1 MSQATFSRARNEEQR
16 AQRREDILAAATQ
29 LLADTRVA
37 DLSLNELARRVGLA
51 KSNVLRYF
59 ESREAVLLEL
69 YGREFASWLDAL
81 ETELDARGTT
91 SARTPESLAAVVA
104 STAAAR
110 PVFAELCAAAPGILE
125 HNISGPVARDYK
137 RALLADTAR
146 LGALASPWIGDD
158 PRDVLVFVGTVT
170 LGIGG
175 IWSSCRLSP
184 GMAEAYR
191 LDRELARFRVDFQP
205 SLETLVLTV
214 IRGLTAGRSGTTA

>member
-1 MSQATFSRARNEEQR
+1 MSQVTFSRARSEEQR
-16 AQRREDILAAATQ
+16 AQRREAILAAAAEM
-29 LLADTRVA
+29 LADTRVA

-69 YGREFASWLDAL
+69 YGREFAAWLDAL
-81 ETELDARGTT
+81 EARLDALKARLDALT
-91 SARTPESLAAVVA
+91 ARTAESLAAAVA
-104 STAAAR
+104 DTAAER

-137 RALLADTAR
+137 RTLLGHVAR
-146 LGALASPWIGDD
+146 LGTLASPWIGDD
-158 PRDVLVFVGTVT
+158 PEGVLVFVGTVT

-175 IWSSCRLSP
+175 IWSTCRLSP

-191 LDRELARFRVDFQP
+191 LDPELSAFRVDFRE
-205 SLETLVLTV
+205 SLEILLVTV
-214 IRGLTAGRSGTTA
+214 IRGLRAA

>member
-1 MSQATFSRARNEEQR
+1 MSQVTFSRARSEEQR
-16 AQRREDILAAATQ
+16 AQRREAILAAAAEM
-29 LLADTRVA
+29 LADTRVA

-69 YGREFASWLDAL
+69 YGREFAAWLDAL
-81 ETELDARGTT
+81 EARLDALT
-91 SARTPESLAAVVA
+91 ARTAESLAAAVA
-104 STAAAR
+104 DTAAER

-137 RALLADTAR
+137 RTLLGHVAR
-146 LGALASPWIGDD
+146 LGTLASPWIGDD
-158 PRDVLVFVGTVT
+158 PEGVLVFVGTVT

-175 IWSSCRLSP
+175 IWSTCRLSP

-191 LDRELARFRVDFQP
+191 LDPELSAFRVDFRE
-205 SLETLVLTV
+205 SLEILLVTV
-214 IRGLTAGRSGTTA
+214 IRGLRAA

>member
-16 AQRREDILAAATQ
+16 AQRKEDILAAAAE

-59 ESREAVLLEL
+59 ETREAVLLEL
-69 YGREFASWLDAL
+69 YGREFAAWLDAL
-81 ETELDARGTT
+81 EAWLAAIT
-91 SARTPESLAAVVA
+91 ARTPEALAGAVA
-104 STAAAR
+104 DTAAGR

-137 RALLADTAR
+137 RALLSHVAR
-146 LGALASPWIGDD
+146 LGALASPWIGDE
-158 PRDVLVFVGTVT
+158 PADVLVFVGTVT

-175 IWSSCRLSP
+175 IWSTCRLSP
-184 GMAEAYR
+184 GMADAYR
-191 LDRELARFRVDFQP
+191 LDPELARFRVDFRE
-205 SLETLVLTV
+205 SLEALLITV
-214 IRGLTAGRSGTTA
+214 IRGILAGRSGTTA

>member
-1 MSQATFSRARNEEQR
+1 MSQATFSRARSEEQR
-16 AQRREDILAAATQ
+16 AQRREDIVHAAVQ

-69 YGREFASWLDAL
+69 YGREFGAWLDAL
-81 ETELDARGTT
+81 EARLTAQ
-91 SARTPESLAAVVA
+91 SARTPESLAATVA
-104 STAAAR
+104 STAAER

-137 RALLADTAR
+137 RALLAHVAR
-146 LGALASPWIGDD
+146 LGALASPWIGRDSH
-158 PRDVLVFVGTVT
+158 DVLVFVGSVT

-175 IWSSCRLSP
+175 IWSTCRLSP

-191 LDRELARFRVDFQP
+191 LDPELARFRVDFRE
-205 SLETLVLTV
+205 SLEALLVTV
-214 IRGLTAGRSGTTA
+214 TRGILAGRSGTTA

>member
-1 MSQATFSRARNEEQR
+1 MSQATFSRARSEEQR
-16 AQRREDILAAATQ
+16 AQRREAILAAAAEM
-29 LLADTRVA
+29 LADTRVA

-69 YGREFASWLDAL
+69 YGREFAAWLDAL
-81 ETELDARGTT
+81 DARLDALTAR
-91 SARTPESLAAVVA
+91 SAESLAAAVA
-104 STAAAR
+104 DTAAER

-137 RALLADTAR
+137 RALLGHAAR

-158 PRDVLVFVGTVT
+158 PADVLVFVGTVT

-175 IWSSCRLSP
+175 IWSTCRLSP

-191 LDRELARFRVDFQP
+191 LDPELSGFRVDFRE
-205 SLETLVLTV
+205 SLEILLVTV
-214 IRGLTAGRSGTTA
+214 IRGLRAA

>member
-1 MSQATFSRARNEEQR
+1 MSQVTFSRARSEEQR
-16 AQRREDILAAATQ
+16 AQRREAILASAAEM
-29 LLADTRVA
+29 LADTRVA

-69 YGREFASWLDAL
+69 YGREFAAWLDAL
-81 ETELDARGTT
+81 EARLDALT
-91 SARTPESLAAVVA
+91 ARTAESLAAAVA
-104 STAAAR
+104 DTAAER

-137 RALLADTAR
+137 RTLLGHVAR
-146 LGALASPWIGDD
+146 LGTLASPWIGED
-158 PRDVLVFVGTVT
+158 PEGVLVFVGTVT

-175 IWSSCRLSP
+175 IWSTCRLSP

-191 LDRELARFRVDFQP
+191 LDPELSAFRVDFRE
-205 SLETLVLTV
+205 SLEILLVTV
-214 IRGLTAGRSGTTA
+214 IRGLRAA

>member
-1 MSQATFSRARNEEQR
+1 MSQVTFSRARSEEQR
-16 AQRREDILAAATQ
+16 AQRREAILAAAAEM
-29 LLADTRVA
+29 LADTRVA

-69 YGREFASWLDAL
+69 YGREFAAWLDAL
-81 ETELDARGTT
+81 DARLASLTAR
-91 SARTPESLAAVVA
+91 SAESLAAAVA
-104 STAAAR
+104 DTAAER

-137 RALLADTAR
+137 RTLLGHVAR
-146 LGALASPWIGDD
+146 LGTLASPWIGDD
-158 PRDVLVFVGTVT
+158 PEGVLVFVGTVT

-175 IWSSCRLSP
+175 IWSTCRLSP

-191 LDRELARFRVDFQP
+191 LDPELSAFRVDFRE
-205 SLETLVLTV
+205 SLEILLVTV
-214 IRGLTAGRSGTTA
+214 IRGLRAA

>member
-1 MSQATFSRARNEEQR
+1 MSQATFSRARSEEQR
-16 AQRREDILAAATQ
+16 AQRREDILAAAAG

-37 DLSLNELARRVGLA
+37 DLSLNELARHVGLA

-69 YGREFASWLDAL
+69 YGREFTAWLDAL
-81 ETELDARGTT
+81 EGRLAVTT
-91 SARTPESLAAVVA
+91 ARTSESLAAAVA
-104 STAAAR
+104 DTVADR

-137 RALLADTAR
+137 RALLADVGR

-158 PRDVLVFVGTVT
+158 PEDVLVFAGAVT

-175 IWSSCRLSP
+175 IWSTCRLSP

-191 LDRELARFRVDFQP
+191 LDPGLDRFRVDFRP
-205 SLETLVLTV
+205 SLETLLLTV
-214 IRGLTAGRSGTTA
+214 IRGLRADPGGTRA

>member
-1 MSQATFSRARNEEQR
+1 MSQVTFSRARSEEQR
-16 AQRREDILAAATQ
+16 AQRREAILAAAAEM
-29 LLADTRVA
+29 LADTRVA

-69 YGREFASWLDAL
+69 YGREFAAWLDAL
-81 ETELDARGTT
+81 EARLDALT
-91 SARTPESLAAVVA
+91 ARTAESLAAAVA
-104 STAAAR
+104 DTAAER

-137 RALLADTAR
+137 RTLLGHVAR
-146 LGALASPWIGDD
+146 LGTLASPWIGDD
-158 PRDVLVFVGTVT
+158 REGVLVFVGTVT

-175 IWSSCRLSP
+175 IWSTCRLSP

-191 LDRELARFRVDFQP
+191 LDPELSAFRVDFRE
-205 SLETLVLTV
+205 SLEILLVTV
-214 IRGLTAGRSGTTA
+214 IRGLRAA

>member
-1 MSQATFSRARNEEQR
+1 MSQATFSRARSEEQR
-16 AQRREDILAAATQ
+16 AQRREAILAAAAEM
-29 LLADTRVA
+29 LADTRVA

-69 YGREFASWLDAL
+69 YGREFAAWLDAL
-81 ETELDARGTT
+81 DARLDSIT
-91 SARTPESLAAVVA
+91 ARTAESLATAVA
-104 STAAAR
+104 DTAAER

-137 RALLADTAR
+137 RALLGHAAR

-158 PRDVLVFVGTVT
+158 PADVLVFAGTVT

-175 IWSSCRLSP
+175 IWSTCRLSP

-191 LDRELARFRVDFQP
+191 LDPELSGFRVDFRE
-205 SLETLVLTV
+205 SLEILLVTV
-214 IRGLTAGRSGTTA
+214 IRGLRAA